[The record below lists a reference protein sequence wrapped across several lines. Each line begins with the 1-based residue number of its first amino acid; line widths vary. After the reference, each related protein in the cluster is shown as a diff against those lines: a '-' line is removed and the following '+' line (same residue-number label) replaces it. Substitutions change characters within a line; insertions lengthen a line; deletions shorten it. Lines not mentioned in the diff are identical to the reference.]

1 MFKRGDIVKFTASDW
16 AGSIVIVE
24 GESGSTYATGEYRC
38 RVIYACG
45 HLSHNMYTWRSF
57 CPDYRG
63 FQLLT
68 HAEGID
74 E

>member
-24 GESGSTYATGEYRC
+24 GESAGEYRC
-38 RVIYACG
+38 RVICACG
-45 HLSHNMYTWRSF
+45 RWSEKMYTWRSF

-68 HAEGID
+68 HAEGVD

>member
-24 GESGSTYATGEYRC
+24 RANDAPFANEYRC
-38 RVIYACG
+38 RVICACG
-45 HLSHNMYTWRSF
+45 RWSEKMYTWRSF

-68 HAEGID
+68 HAEGVD